1 MPMRRKLEF
10 VCLFFGLPVLLRL
23 MPVVSKK
30 TGINLTIPII
40 PVLVVIAGFVLICLR
55 RTTSFKTP
63 DLVRVST
70 ATRRNWIFMLARF
83 TIIAF
88 LLAVVLALYKPEGLL
103 KFPRERTGIWLLVM
117 CFYPLASVM
126 PQGIV
131 YRAFYNYRYAEL
143 FPMSLQTLIG
153 ATVFSFAHLPFANL
167 YALSFTFIG
176 GLMFLTSYKRSRSLL
191 FSGIEHA
198 LYGNFLF
205 TIGWGEYFFHAG
217 TLRMLSQH

>member
-1 MPMRRKLEF
+1 MRRKFEF
-10 VCLFFGLPVLLRL
+10 VCLFVGVPVLLRL
-23 MPVVSKK
+23 MPVVSKRV
-30 TGINLTIPII
+30 GIDIYVPII
-40 PVLVVIAGFVLICLR
+40 PVLVVISGIVLICLR
-55 RTTSFKTP
+55 RTTPFKLP
-63 DLVRVST
+63 DLVSVST
-70 ATRRNWIFMLARF
+70 VTRRDWTFMLTRF
-83 TIIAF
+83 AIIAT
-88 LLAVVLALYKPEGLL
+88 LLTVVLALYKPEGLL
-103 KFPRERTGIWLLVM
+103 RFPRERTGIWLLVM

-131 YRAFYNYRYAEL
+131 YRAFYCYRYAEL
-143 FPMSLQTLIG
+143 FPVALQTLVG
-153 ATVFSFAHLPFANL
+153 ALVFSFAHLPFANL